1 MAGAAALAARGARA
15 ERPRRRRRRGRAWP
29 RGRRRRGG
37 AVGAPATARG
47 APAAGRRGGRD
58 DRRDAVGPV
67 NDDRPRG
74 RQATRVGTRGLDVRP
89 EGRREGRREGPD
101 ARSRE
106 LLAESVRRLRS
117 MALIHQHLYGS
128 VSLAR
133 IALIIYA
140 TNLAEALR
148 MTLSPQTRL
157 NFDLDDERVV
167 ELA

>member
-1 MAGAAALAARGARA
+1 
-15 ERPRRRRRRGRAWP
+15 
-29 RGRRRRGG
+29 
-37 AVGAPATARG
+37 
-47 APAAGRRGGRD
+47 
-58 DRRDAVGPV
+58 
-67 NDDRPRG
+67 
-74 RQATRVGTRGLDVRP
+74 
-89 EGRREGRREGPD
+89 
-101 ARSRE
+101 
-106 LLAESVRRLRS
+106 

-167 ELA
+167 ELAVERAVPVCLTLNELLTNALKYGGVGAKRTKEALEAARWS